1 VTRKTR
7 RLLFFSVLVAAL
19 TLPAEAILLRAIS
32 TPDQSVAIQNWA
44 AAMDATSL
52 NEAAARIQ
60 TYPFKYR
67 QAIMRQ
73 LSPAQRSDVWRQHMR
88 TYIEQHPNLD
98 PAAVDAINAAA
109 ELASPSYLDE
119 PTAEAR
125 EALHAAAD
133 RIVSL
138 LGREEAEYLMFYL
151 GPKDGTFASFEPLAM
166 KITNTVREMFTLHA
180 FVDRCDCAM
189 YFGCADWRFS
199 CVNWTHCSQ
208 DPGWPQCGWLW
219 EDPCDGGCAA

>member
-1 VTRKTR
+1 VTSKTR

-44 AAMDATSL
+44 AAMDAASL
-52 NEAAARIQ
+52 NEAATRIQ
-60 TYPFKYR
+60 VYPFKYR

-73 LSPAQRSDVWRQHMR
+73 LSPERRSAVWRQHMR
-88 TYIEQHPNLD
+88 TYIAQHPNLD

-119 PTAEAR
+119 PTASAR

-138 LGREEAEYLMFYL
+138 LGREEAEYLLFYL

-180 FVDRCDCAM
+180 FVDRCDCAL
-189 YFGCADWRFS
+189 YWGCADWRTS
-199 CVNWTHCSQ
+199 CQNWTHCSQ

-219 EDPCDGGCAA
+219 EDPCDGGCA